1 MVISE
6 VESKG
11 VYVSKRFFLLFLL
24 SGSLSSLSLS
34 QPSYCSESGE
44 KNQIRSEC
52 GKKKSTIY
60 SRLIQPHRG
69 LRLKVATS
77 KSSVV
82 NIRHRCQIVFSLFQ
96 FNTDNLVL
104 KMTFLSFLTEASLI
118 SVRYPHST

>member
-1 MVISE
+1 MWEEEIH
-6 VESKG
+6 
-11 VYVSKRFFLLFLL
+11 YLY
-24 SGSLSSLSLS
+24 SGLMH
-34 QPSYCSESGE
+34 
-44 KNQIRSEC
+44 
-52 GKKKSTIY
+52 
-60 SRLIQPHRG
+60 PHRG

-118 SVRYPHST
+118 RVRDTHATYHML